1 MLFSRQQRG
10 QHDLHELCGLRPL
23 SSAPHKMLVHLFSS
37 LGGNSSTSLS
47 FSSLK
52 GSATVSAR
60 LRTPLAL
67 SNMWWGM

>member
-1 MLFSRQQRG
+1 
-10 QHDLHELCGLRPL
+10 
-23 SSAPHKMLVHLFSS
+23 MLVHWDSS
-37 LGGNSSTSLS
+37 LGVRISTSLS

-52 GSATVSAR
+52 GFATVSVR